1 MKTRVLVMVLDAF
14 CSDMLSEKLTPNLK
28 RFAREWTSVPAARSV
43 FPSETRV
50 CASSLASGCWPE
62 RHGITANYQFLPP
75 DGRLFNSGLP
85 EDLREW
91 KKRLSGPA
99 LCVPPVPDLGRALA
113 GAGRSLLTVAAAS
126 DGCCSLL
133 DWDAAALGHTRL
145 VVRTPSL
152 CTPDGSYEDMVR
164 AFGPVPA
171 VRAADGTYSPELMAY
186 TVSVLLGRIDA
197 DMPDAALCWLPEPDM
212 AGHLFGTRS
221 SQHDRALAV
230 IDEQCGRVM
239 EWWEKKGR
247 DQGWQLLFMADHGM
261 DDADAQRDIPA
272 ALQAAGFETTVSEG
286 GQAITAVMDG
296 STFRILNAASGHA
309 RLDGPCG
316 EKPLRALIETLKP
329 LCHDVFLAD
338 ALLQRFPDP
347 GVRPLS
353 GARCSHALGPQIRF
367 TLAGSDGNPGAP
379 SGSVQIGFHG
389 GCGKREMNPLLLAGG
404 RLLRSR
410 YESLKPSALP
420 DIAPTVLTML
430 GVPVPERMQGR
441 VLTELF
447 ADTGT
452 L

>member
-1 MKTRVLVMVLDAF
+1 MKSRVLIMVLDAF
-14 CSDMLSEKLTPNLK
+14 CGDMLSDRLTPNLQA
-28 RFAREWTSVPAARSV
+28 FAREWTSVPAARSV

-50 CASSLASGCWPE
+50 CASSLTSGCWPE

-91 KKRLSGPA
+91 KKRLSELAP
-99 LCVPPVPDLGRALA
+99 CVPPVPNLGRALA

-126 DGCCSLL
+126 DGCCCLL
-133 DWDAAALGHTRL
+133 DWNAAALGHTRL

-152 CTPDGSYEDMVR
+152 CTPEGSYGNMVR
-164 AFGPVPA
+164 DFGPVPP
-171 VRAADGTYSPELMAY
+171 VREADGTYSPALMAY
-186 TVSVLLGRIDA
+186 TVSVLLGRIEA
-197 DMPDAALCWLPEPDM
+197 DSPDAALCWLPEPDM

-221 SQHDRALAV
+221 RQHDRALSV
-230 IDEQCGRVM
+230 IDKQCGRVM
-239 EWWEKKGR
+239 AWWEEKGR
-247 DQGWQLLFMADHGM
+247 EQGWQLLFMADHGM
-261 DDADAQRDIPA
+261 DDAGEQRDLPE
-272 ALQAAGFETTVSEG
+272 ALRAAGFNTRVSED
-286 GQAITAVMDG
+286 GQAITAVMDD
-296 STFRILNAASGHA
+296 STFRILNASSGHA

-316 EKPLRALIETLKP
+316 EKPLRALLDALKP

-338 ALLQRFPDP
+338 ALLQRFPVP

-353 GARCSHALGPQIRF
+353 GTRCSHALGPQIRF
-367 TLAGSDGNPGAP
+367 TLAGTNGGPAAP
-379 SGSVQIGFHG
+379 SGSVKIGFHG

-404 RLLRSR
+404 ELLRPR

-447 ADTGT
+447 ADRGIM
-452 L
+452 